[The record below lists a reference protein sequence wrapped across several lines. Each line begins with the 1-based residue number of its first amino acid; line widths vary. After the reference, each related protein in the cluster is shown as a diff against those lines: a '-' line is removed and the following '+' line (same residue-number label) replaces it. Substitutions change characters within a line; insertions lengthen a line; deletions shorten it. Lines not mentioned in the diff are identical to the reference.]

1 MRHPGRKRNFI
12 GIVVMTLLLAV
23 AMPATS
29 FGSEQVRRHGR
40 GRNFDNR
47 KCGKFVNCHDARDGR
62 WDKRGRRN
70 TFSWYQRNRTLR
82 NRSINN
88 NWQSRW
94 RNIGSLNGRHDNRW
108 RNVRARDNRW
118 RN

>member
-1 MRHPGRKRNFI
+1 
-12 GIVVMTLLLAV
+12 
-23 AMPATS
+23 
-29 FGSEQVRRHGR
+29 
-40 GRNFDNR
+40 
-47 KCGKFVNCHDARDGR
+47 
-62 WDKRGRRN
+62 
-70 TFSWYQRNRTLR
+70 LR

-94 RNIGSLNGRHDNRW
+94 RKIGSLNGRHDNRW